1 MSTAPSD
8 VAPRRVLLVLFLGV
22 LIAALDIAIVGPAL
36 PALQDAFGVDRRTVS
51 WVFNT
56 FVLFNLVS
64 IPLMSRLA
72 DLFGRRLIFAV
83 DVLLFGVGASI
94 VALAPDFTVLLAGR
108 AVQGMAA
115 AGIFPAAS
123 AVVGDTFPV
132 EKHGRALG
140 VLGAVYGIAFVI
152 GPILAGVVLSVGRWT
167 WLFWMAVP
175 LAVVV
180 SSLGW
185 YVLPSTRADEAQALD
200 LRGMALLG
208 GGLALLAYGVNRV
221 EADAFVQ
228 SVLATGTWPFLG
240 GALVLGTLFI
250 GAERRAP
257 DPLLRLE
264 LFASGQVRIA
274 SALAFGAGLTE
285 AAFIFFPDLAVVAF
299 GVSDSHASFMLLP
312 LVVAV
317 AIGSPIAGR
326 VLDRVGS
333 RTIVLFGTAM
343 FVAGFGSIAGWTAS
357 RVVFYGGSV
366 AIGIGLAC
374 LLGSALSY
382 ILLRESEAE
391 ERTVAQGVVALFLG
405 VGQLMGGAFIGAVAE
420 SSGTGIRGYAN
431 AFWTIT
437 AITLVLLLLGFQLK
451 SRHAER
457 APS

>member
-1 MSTAPSD
+1 M
-8 VAPRRVLLVLFLGV
+8 LLVLFLGV

-36 PALQDAFGVDRRTVS
+36 PALQDAFGVDRRAVS
-51 WVFNT
+51 WVFST

-72 DLFGRRLIFAV
+72 DLYGRRLIFSV

-94 VALAPDFTVLLAGR
+94 VALAPDFTVLLTGR

-123 AVVGDTFPV
+123 AVVGDTFPS

-152 GPILAGVVLSVGRWT
+152 GPILAGVLLSVGRWT

-175 LAVVV
+175 LAIVV
-180 SSLGW
+180 SGVGW
-185 YVLPSTRADEAQALD
+185 RVLPSTRAEEAQALD

-208 GGLALLAYGVNRV
+208 SGLALLAYGVNRV
-221 EADAFVQ
+221 EAEAFLQ
-228 SVLATGTWPFLG
+228 SVLAPGTWPFLV
-240 GALVLGTLFI
+240 GALGLGALFI
-250 GAERRAP
+250 GAERRAA
-257 DPLLRLE
+257 DPLLRPG
-264 LFASGQVRIA
+264 LFANGQVRIA

-285 AAFIFFPDLAVVAF
+285 AAFIFFPDLAVAAF
-299 GVSDSHASFMLLP
+299 GVSKSTASFMLLP
-312 LVVAV
+312 LVIAV

-333 RTIVLFGTAM
+333 RAIVLFGTAM
-343 FVAGFGSIAGWTAS
+343 SVVGFGSIAAGATS
-357 RVVFYGGSV
+357 RAVFYGGSV

-382 ILLRESEAE
+382 ILLRESEAA

-405 VGQLMGGAFIGAVAE
+405 VGQLMGGAFIGAVAT
-420 SSGTGIRGYAN
+420 SSGTGLSGYVN

-437 AITLVLLLLGFQLK
+437 AITGGLLVLGFQLK
-451 SRHAER
+451 SRRAER
-457 APS
+457 AAS